1 MKTEKLFFF
10 IALIVLL
17 CYPVLSSGQ
26 TIEWTVKVKEGQDYA
41 SFTTLEYYRGYF
53 YCAFREANS
62 HVDYN
67 GVDNGVINIMRS
79 KNGSTWKK
87 YDQISLNGFDLR
99 DPKLSVTPDNRIM
112 LITEAVKYK
121 QRKDVTR
128 KTMVSFANRTKFGP
142 LRDITFNP
150 SKAYNWLW
158 DVEWVG
164 DKALGFLYNPSF
176 FAVSSKDGLTYEV
189 QKEYSFAGFPTEAA
203 ITTLDN
209 DRVVVILRINKV
221 NSRIGIGDKSLKNIE
236 WHDAGCRVEG
246 PDIINIEGK
255 VYVCGRSYDEKVGV
269 SLYELDKN
277 HYRLQKIMD
286 LPAKGDCSYPGMVF
300 VKNRLY
306 VSYYSTEKKKVSVF
320 LSRIKL

>member
-1 MKTEKLFFF
+1 MRIEKFFF
-10 IALIVLL
+10 YLTLIVLGGA
-17 CYPVLSSGQ
+17 PVLSSSQ
-26 TIEWTVKVKEGQDYA
+26 TIEWTVKVKEGKDYA

-53 YCAFREANS
+53 YCAFREANI

-67 GVDNGVINIMRS
+67 GVDNGVITIMRS
-79 KNGSTWKK
+79 KNGRAWKD

-99 DPKLSVTPDNRIM
+99 DPKLSITPNSRFM
-112 LITEAVKYK
+112 LIAEAVKYK
-121 QRKDVTR
+121 QRKDITR
-128 KTMVSFANRTKFGP
+128 KTMVSFMNHSKFGA
-142 LRDITFNP
+142 LKEIIFNP
-150 SKAYNWLW
+150 SKPYNWLW

-164 DKALGFLYNPSF
+164 DKALGFLYNPNF
-176 FAVSSKDGLTYEV
+176 YAVSSKDGLTYDV

-209 DRVVVILRINKV
+209 DRVVVILRINKE

-246 PDIINIEGK
+246 PDIINIKGK
-255 VYVCGRSYDEKVGV
+255 VYVCGRSFDEKVGV
-269 SLYELDKN
+269 SLYELNKN
-277 HYRLQKIMD
+277 NYHLRKIME

-306 VSYYSTEKKKVSVF
+306 ISYYTTERNKVSVYV
-320 LSRIKL
+320 SRIKL